1 MPARFDFWFRLL
13 VYVVCFPTY
22 SFPSLFFTYLLRYF
36 SFPLRIDSLRF
47 RARCRK
53 RLLNL
58 ALVFLCLFCVVAFSV
73 LTLLV
78 GRQEGHPTCKKQSGG
93 VLAWL
98 SVWSEVQTCIWPSW
112 CHCHS
117 LCLASVKSRLVLPFW
132 YRLTR
137 VVPDKGPLNKCVC
150 VCVVVHFFWLMN
162 ACFCFVRF
170 SFFHTKPRDWL
181 GERSPKWPILSLAG
195 RKTTTQSISLWL
207 ACVCVR
213 DLFAAAAS
221 GDCDARASKLSR
233 CWWRSWT
240 QHRSKSRLIDFV
252 PWTNELCMVQQ
263 IAPALPSRTFFSA
276 VIPPYRRRRNRPQLI
291 VVVAITLHNFTSP
304 FCGKLGCVGGQKFL
318 FWLPGVQLSS

>member
-1 MPARFDFWFRLL
+1 MPLPLAVSCFSKIQIGFTFL
-13 VYVVCFPTY
+13 VPAH
-22 SFPSLFFTYLLRYF
+22 PS
-36 SFPLRIDSLRF
+36 SPGQ
-47 RARCRK
+47 RA
-53 RLLNL
+53 
-58 ALVFLCLFCVVAFSV
+58 V
-73 LTLLV
+73 
-78 GRQEGHPTCKKQSGG
+78 KQ
-93 VLAWL
+93 V
-98 SVWSEVQTCIWPSW
+98 
-112 CHCHS
+112 
-117 LCLASVKSRLVLPFW
+117 
-132 YRLTR
+132 
-137 VVPDKGPLNKCVC
+137 CVC

-252 PWTNELCMVQQ
+252 PWTNELRMVQQ
-263 IAPALPSRTFFSA
+263 IAPTLPSRTFFSA

-304 FCGKLGCVGGQKFL
+304 FCGKLGCVGGRNSSSDYPVCSSRAKRQDKHY
-318 FWLPGVQLSS
+318 WVLSSY